1 MKPRV
6 RRFSGFGD
14 DHHAAIDLQILVLEE
29 RMDADQIGDEFE
41 DTDDNSHAYECVQ
54 WMNGDVE
61 EAPSTGWK
69 ELVR

>member
-6 RRFSGFGD
+6 RHFSGFGD

-29 RMDADQIGDEFE
+29 RMDEHQIGDEFE

-54 WMNGDVE
+54 WMNGE
-61 EAPSTGWK
+61 GEAPSDNWK